1 MSGRATDRMLAFARD
16 IADGL
21 EIELPMTTDADGNEV
36 VDEDFDEIAAFI
48 EDNKSD
54 FYEWKRE
61 NTEW

>member
-21 EIELPMTTDADGNEV
+21 EIELPTTRDADGNEI
-36 VDEDFDEIAAFI
+36 VDESFDEISAFI

-54 FYEWKRE
+54 FYEWRRE
-61 NTEW
+61 NNEW

>member
-1 MSGRATDRMLAFARD
+1 MSDRATAKMLKFARD

-21 EIELPMTTDADGNEV
+21 EIDLPKTRDADGNEI
-36 VDEDFDEIAAFI
+36 VDESFDEISAFI

-61 NTEW
+61 CAEL

>member
-21 EIELPMTTDADGNEV
+21 EIDLPMTTDADGNEV

-48 EDNKSD
+48 EDNKD
-54 FYEWKRE
+54 TFYEWRRE
-61 NTEW
+61 CAEL